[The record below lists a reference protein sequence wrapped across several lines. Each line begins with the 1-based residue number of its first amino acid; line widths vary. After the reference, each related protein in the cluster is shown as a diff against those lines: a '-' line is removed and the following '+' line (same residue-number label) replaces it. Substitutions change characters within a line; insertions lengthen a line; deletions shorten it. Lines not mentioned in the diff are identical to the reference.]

1 MTNKY
6 LLTVDGDPVVIC
18 NTIEQAVAYIVKDP
32 HLNKVFTDWYEEE
45 KDLYGEAPEYQEYI
59 KHSIQVG
66 DNITLEAIP
75 ALDNIQEKKRYVLE
89 DEECGDTF
97 GLLLSEEQVK
107 FFEWLSDN
115 DMLRSSDIL
124 FTEFEPLTFEEV

>member
-6 LLTVDGDPVVIC
+6 LLIEAGDPVVIC
-18 NTIEQAVAYIVKDP
+18 DTIDEAVAYIVKDP
-32 HLNKVFTDWYEEE
+32 HLNKVFTEWYKEA
-45 KDLYGEAPEYQEYI
+45 KDFYGEVADYQEYI
-59 KHSIQVG
+59 KHNIQVG
-66 DNITLEAIP
+66 DNIILEAVP
-75 ALDNIQEKKRYVLE
+75 ALDNTQEKKRYILE

-124 FTEFEPLTFEEV
+124 LTEFDPPIFEEV

>member
-6 LLTVDGDPVVIC
+6 LLTDDGNPIVIC
-18 NTIEQAVAYIVKDP
+18 NTIDEAVAYIVKDP
-32 HLNKVFTDWYEEE
+32 HLNEVFTEWYEEE
-45 KDLYGEAPEYQEYI
+45 KDIYGETTEYQEYI
-59 KHSIQVG
+59 KRSIQVG
-66 DNITLEAIP
+66 DNITLEAVP

-124 FTEFEPLTFEEV
+124 FTEFEPLTFEEI